1 MKIKTFKLLTIA
13 LALLVSSCTVTEI
26 SDISSDTSPID
37 TISDTSNNTSGE
49 ISSDTSS
56 DTSSNTS
63 DSSSESSSSDSS
75 SGTNTAPEA
84 LSIEEIRVLSL
95 ALEGIANSKGVGTS
109 TQVVEFTGKLLA
121 RLDAITTQK
130 GYGNRY
136 KLLFA
141 DQTGYIYVKAD
152 EITYDKVENGI
163 GDTYRIVGNPSLY
176 VGEAE
181 VVLINYYSASAM
193 DIDLSTLAEEVESLA
208 EVHSYI
214 SSLRL
219 NSKGVAFSKIIQFDA
234 KYIGKAANAVLLFT
248 DGENAIYLH
257 GDSYIGNRFTL
268 NASYRLFAAAT
279 MFNFRP
285 GVEFLDRTSI
295 DDLAINLDIS
305 ELATIT
311 GNELYNYQYETDEN
325 ATYPNYSSKFTT
337 LMRFEGYVNYYFKN
351 GEGNVVLTDAFRSD
365 TYDTYQGAANAKTI
379 FVNNDNCMDLYS
391 DYDYS
396 RCPFDEYF
404 VIEPVKI
411 EVVFMPYLWN
421 TKKYWQGF
429 FLIDTI
435 NVIE

>member
-13 LALLVSSCTVTEI
+13 LALLVSSCTVPET
-26 SDISSDTSPID
+26 SDSSSDTSPVD
-37 TISDTSNNTSGE
+37 TISDTSNDSSDDT
-49 ISSDTSS
+49 SSDTSG

-63 DSSSESSSSDSS
+63 DSSSDNSSSDSS
-75 SGTNTAPEA
+75 SGTDTTPEA

-95 ALEGIANSKGVGTS
+95 ACEAIADSDGVGTS

-121 RLDAITTQK
+121 RLDAITTQRN
-130 GYGNRY
+130 YGNRY
-136 KLLFA
+136 KLLFV

-152 EITYDKVENGI
+152 KITYDKVESGI
-163 GDTYRIVGNPSLY
+163 NNTYRIVGNPSIY
-176 VGEAE
+176 AGEAE
-181 VVLINYYSASAM
+181 VVLKNYYSATA
-193 DIDLSTLAEEVESLA
+193 IDVNLSTLAEEVESIA

-219 NSKGVAFSKIIQFDA
+219 NVKGIAFSKIIQFEA

-337 LMRFEGYVNYYFKN
+337 LMRFEGYVNYYFKKR
-351 GEGNVVLTDAFRSD
+351 GGNVVLTDAFRSD
-365 TYDTYQGAANAKTI
+365 TYDTYQGAASAKTI
-379 FVNNDNCMDLYS
+379 FVNNDNCTGLSS

-404 VIEPVKI
+404 VAEPVKI

-421 TKKYWQGF
+421 TNKYWQGF